1 MTNFPAQGSFI
12 AESKTNEQA
21 CLLLEDFLKAAKQML
36 GAGIEES
43 LVISNGRVS
52 PTRALVKVDTE
63 GSAPVDDLDFIGN
76 DTLPVGSVIMLR
88 IADSA
93 RKVNIRHERGT
104 AEEIFLSRN
113 TGAGTVYQLG
123 SSATRLLLHRT
134 SDQWLQLGPPLFGSD
149 IAAMRSWLGLT
160 EFATAE
166 PATSSEVLA
175 ASGDGV
181 VTPDAMVTLKPFESA
196 QQVLAISGN
205 GTAAHGLGGKPRE
218 VWAVLRNIVT
228 QWGYLVG
235 EEVHIGDK
243 ISLSATTTNVS
254 WAFPSTGLQ
263 IIEKNGGALRSLTDA
278 NWRLVVYA
286 RR

>member
-12 AESKTNEQA
+12 AESRANEQA

-36 GAGIEES
+36 GAGVEET

-52 PTRALVKVDTE
+52 PTKALVKIDTE
-63 GSAPVDDLDFIGN
+63 ASAAVDDLDFIGN

-113 TGAGTVYQLG
+113 SGTGTVFQLG

-149 IAAMRSWLGLT
+149 IGAFRSWLGLT
-160 EFATAE
+160 SFATGVE
-166 PATSSEVLA
+166 ATSAEVLA
-175 ASGDGV
+175 ASGDGI
-181 VTPDAMVTLKPFESA
+181 VTPDAMVTLKPYESP
-196 QQVLAISGN
+196 QQTLVVSGN

-228 QWGYLVG
+228 QWGFSVG

-243 ISLSATTTNVS
+243 ITISATATNVS
-254 WAFPSTGLQ
+254 WAFPSAGLQ

-278 NWRLVVYA
+278 NWRLVIYA

>member
-1 MTNFPAQGSFI
+1 MTNFPAQNSFT
-12 AESKTNEQA
+12 AESRTNEQA

-36 GAGIEES
+36 GAGVEET
-43 LVISNGRVS
+43 LVISNGRIS
-52 PTRALVKVDTE
+52 PTKALVKVDTE
-63 GSAPVDDLDFIGN
+63 ASAAVDDLDFIGN

-93 RKVNIRHERGT
+93 RKVNIRHEKGT
-104 AEEIFLSRN
+104 AEEIFLSSN
-113 TGAGTVYQLG
+113 AGTGTVYQLG

-149 IAAMRSWLGLT
+149 KAAARDWLGLT
-160 EFATAE
+160 AFATALA
-166 PATSSEVLA
+166 ATSTDVLN
-175 ASGDGV
+175 ASGAGV
-181 VTPDAMVTLKPFESA
+181 VTPAAMTTLKPYESP
-196 QQVLAISGN
+196 QQTLVVSGS
-205 GTAAHGLGGKPRE
+205 GTVAHGLGGKPRE
-218 VWAVLRNIVT
+218 VWPVLRNIVT
-228 QWGYLVG
+228 QWGFAVG

-243 ISLSATTTNVS
+243 ITVSATATNVS
-254 WAFPSTGLQ
+254 WAFPATGLQ